1 MIGIRKLVALR
12 IILFLAGVILF
23 TSCSRQIYGQ
33 RQRRIDRNCGC
44 ELVQPSEKD
53 HLCLQ

>member
-1 MIGIRKLVALR
+1 MVVLR
-12 IILFLAGVILF
+12 AILFLAGVILF